1 MSEGLAL
8 SVGAAAAL
16 GGSNVVAAVAA
27 RRVGTL
33 VAAAATL
40 VLALIPLL
48 ALALLQGVSLSPPAR
63 PTLILAGAGS
73 LVALAYIAT
82 IESLRLGP
90 VSITSSIGSASG
102 ATTVAAAF
110 VLLGERPSAGQ
121 WAGVVLAAAGV
132 VLASLTRTSTGMH
145 LVGPGPLYAV
155 AGVALGSVAN
165 AIVRDPIRELGP
177 MQAIVTQ
184 RGVTVAV
191 FVLLVGAAAWASS
204 AMRTNL
210 AVTAR
215 RARRPID
222 RRLVALLCALGFFD
236 ALAFVAFGYA
246 LLDTPAWLV
255 GLVSQSGRALAVVA
269 GIVLFAERPN
279 RVQWTGIASLAAGLA
294 VLGAFS
300 R

>member
-1 MSEGLAL
+1 VSEGLAL

-16 GGSNVVAAVAA
+16 GGSNIVAAVAA

-63 PTLILAGAGS
+63 PTLILTGAGS

-82 IESLRLGP
+82 IESLQLGP

-102 ATTVAAAF
+102 AITVAAAF

-132 VLASLTRTSTGMH
+132 VLASLTRTNTGMH

-191 FVLLVGAAAWASS
+191 FVLLVGAAAWASN

-210 AVTAR
+210 AATAR